1 VPGEPARTGSCES
14 TVLEG
19 RRSSLVSQSFLRVYL
34 LLLLDP
40 RAALFIRSHL
50 QSIVDTAPRQSAKR
64 AALPLG
70 SGRVG

>member
-19 RRSSLVSQSFLRVYL
+19 RRSSLVSQSFLRVY
-34 LLLLDP
+34 LLLDP